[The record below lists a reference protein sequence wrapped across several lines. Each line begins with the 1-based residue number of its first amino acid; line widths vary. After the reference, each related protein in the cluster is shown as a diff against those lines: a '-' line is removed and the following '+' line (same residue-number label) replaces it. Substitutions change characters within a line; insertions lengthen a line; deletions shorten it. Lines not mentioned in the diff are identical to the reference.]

1 MEDNKPDFKEAAEN
15 DKRFDL
21 IKSYY
26 NAPAHR
32 MLWLDA
38 YETGANHGYTLA
50 SERYKK
56 ELEERDKEIERLKV
70 EVHELDKHADELA
83 AQKDKYYN
91 LWYELENKVN
101 L

>member
-56 ELEERDKEIERLKV
+56 ELEERDKEIERLKNG
-70 EVHELDKHADELA
+70 
-83 AQKDKYYN
+83 QSN
-91 LWYELENKVN
+91 LNKLCDAIVYGTKGENK
-101 L
+101 